1 MDPELLVPLDRLTV
15 ERRTCSRCGYGL
27 QIWISRETGVMVPDR
42 AAWAH
47 VCINVRIGSPSKC
60 PALLH
65 SVAGL
70 R

>member
-1 MDPELLVPLDRLTV
+1 MDPELLVTLDRLTV
-15 ERRTCSRCGYGL
+15 ERRTCSRCGYRV

-42 AAWAH
+42 MAWAR
-47 VCINVRIGSPSKC
+47 VCINARIGSPSKC
-60 PALLH
+60 PALLR